1 MLPQWPCG
9 ESDWSV
15 GNEEKVRKT
24 PAALQA
30 KWNRQGEGDMTY
42 LIKDI
47 LELVL
52 GQRRAFDIF
61 HRAQLPCH
69 LLTILFTHWLHALLR
84 QLLLYARIL
93 AKIGLR
99 TNDQTWYPRAM
110 VMHFWE
116 PLFADVF
123 ERSRGSNREAN

>member
-1 MLPQWPCG
+1 MALRG
-9 ESDWSV
+9 SDWSV
-15 GNEEKVRKT
+15 GNEE
-24 PAALQA
+24 
-30 KWNRQGEGDMTY
+30 WNRQGEGDMTY

-52 GQRRAFDIF
+52 GQRRAFNIF
-61 HRAQLPCH
+61 HCAQLPCH

-99 TNDQTWYPRAM
+99 TNDQAWYPRAM

-123 ERSRGSNREAN
+123 ERSRGSNREAD